1 MDELDF
7 YENCLAKMDN
17 EEDDDIL
24 GGIVNVPIAFDPPP
38 TQTNYVFCGSNIKTM
53 LYMFCRIE

>member
-24 GGIVNVPIAFDPPP
+24 GGIVNVPIAFDPLP
-38 TQTNYVFCGSNIKTM
+38 TQTNYVFCGSNIYK
-53 LYMFCRIE
+53 CGK